1 MAPPR
6 PGGFGQYQFVV
17 SSLINSATAIY
28 NGKKSREQQ
37 ERLAVENR
45 QLTERMEANRQ
56 SFQLEVNE
64 RNAQMQKQLSL
75 QNHQLRLD
83 EQRNNFKYMCQ
94 QAEWN
99 RFLNTWPLINLPD
112 VIRQEQI
119 LSDNTVALRVIFS
132 KSNDAIF
139 AKAVYP
145 RVEQGLREFVEL
157 YHNQFQSRNIVF
169 YHMGFNGTTSGG
181 AVESNIH
188 YALKELPVI
197 IIDSTVLLDEI
208 CVSFTMWGL
217 GGSEQNHFTVF
228 RIPYQQR
235 TVDGNIVVE
244 YYQAITNKIL
254 AYLKFVLGYAYDAY
268 NLIQYDRPPLLPQVA
283 AFEEANKEKL
293 KVRGCM
299 LADPE
304 VKAALSERYGE
315 IYDSVIGTGET
326 AFAQLPESYKK
337 TILHQLRLEYAES
350 VKDCVAPE
358 QYIKYLDESL
368 DAWVGLRS
376 SLSTEEFLKE
386 IISGELPIH
395 KYFSDD
401 DKTYFGKLKA
411 LYNGSGAYFY
421 SFVLQICSKLDSENL
436 SSIPIGIP
444 KMQLPDQ
451 SNYPGDMKNSA
462 KPRRP
467 RIKI

>member
-6 PGGFGQYQFVV
+6 PGGFGQYQCVV

-83 EQRNNFKYMCQ
+83 EQRNNFEYMCQ

-99 RFLNTWPLINLPD
+99 RFLNTWPLINLPS

-139 AKAVYP
+139 SKAVYP
-145 RVEQGLREFVEL
+145 RVEQGLREFIEL
-157 YHNQFQSRNIVF
+157 YHNQFRSKNIIF
-169 YHMGFNGTTSGG
+169 YHNAFSGTLSGG
-181 AVESNIH
+181 AVETNIH

-208 CVSFTMWGL
+208 CVYFTMWGL
-217 GGSEQNHFTVF
+217 GSSDQNHFTVF

-235 TVDGNIVVE
+235 TVNGNIVVE
-244 YYQAITNKIL
+244 YYQAIANKIL

-268 NLIQYDRPPLLPQVA
+268 NLIQYDRPPLLPKVA
-283 AFEEANKEKL
+283 AYEQEL
-293 KVRGCM
+293 QVRGAM
-299 LADPE
+299 LAEAE
-304 VKAALSERYGE
+304 VRAALSERYGE
-315 IYDSVIGTGET
+315 IYDSVIGTSET

-421 SFVLQICSKLDSENL
+421 SFVLQICSKLDSVDL
-436 SSIPIGIP
+436 SSVPPAIIEKPT
-444 KMQLPDQ
+444 LPQ
-451 SNYPGDMKNSA
+451 RNTVNSQKN
-462 KPRRP
+462 RR
-467 RIKI
+467 RISI

>member
-17 SSLINSATAIY
+17 SSLINAYTAKY
-28 NGKKSREQQ
+28 NGDKSREQQ
-37 ERLAVENR
+37 EKLAAENR

-83 EQRNNFKYMCQ
+83 EQRNNFEYMCQ

-99 RFLNTWPLINLPD
+99 RFLNTWPLINLPS

-132 KSNDAIF
+132 KSNDSIF
-139 AKAVYP
+139 AAAVYP
-145 RVEQGLREFVEL
+145 RVEQGLREFVNL
-157 YHNQFQSRNIVF
+157 YHNTFQSNNIIY
-169 YHMGFNGTTSGG
+169 YHNAFTSTLSGG
-181 AVESNIH
+181 AIETNIYH
-188 YALKELPVI
+188 ALKELPVI

-208 CVSFTMWGL
+208 CVSFTIWGL
-217 GGSEQNHFTVF
+217 GSSEKKNDTVF
-228 RIPYQQR
+228 KIPYQKR
-235 TVDGNIVVE
+235 TVNGNIVVE
-244 YYQAITNKIL
+244 YYQAIANKIL

-315 IYDSVIGTGET
+315 IYDSVIGTGEAT
-326 AFAQLPESYKK
+326 FAQLPESYKK

-350 VKDCVAPE
+350 VKDCIAPA
-358 QYIKYLDESL
+358 QYVKYLDESL
-368 DAWVGLRS
+368 DAWVSLRS
-376 SLSTEEFLKE
+376 SLSTEDFLKE

-395 KYFSDD
+395 KYFSED
-401 DKTYFGKLKA
+401 DKMYFGKLKA

-421 SFVLQICSKLDSENL
+421 SFVLQICSKLDSVDL
-436 SSIPIGIP
+436 SSVPPAIIEKPT
-444 KMQLPDQ
+444 LPQRNTDN
-451 SNYPGDMKNSA
+451 SEKN
-462 KPRRP
+462 RR
-467 RIKI
+467 RISL